1 MNNNRYFLQKKCIFA
16 DILQDNLNQEINHKD
31 FNRYNEKDANDFL
44 KNVLLIVMGLVISY
58 LFVRTTLPHENS
70 ATKFDELLDIIHKN
84 YVDTINLNSIENKAV
99 NNLLN
104 YLDPHSV
111 YISKE
116 DLQAANE
123 PLEGNFSGV
132 GIEFYI
138 AKDTIIVVSPIN
150 GGPSELAGIKPGDKI
165 IKINDTIVAGV
176 KVTNADVFKKLR
188 GPKETKVKVTI
199 LRGRN
204 LLTPFVL
211 KRDAIQVNS
220 VEKGFKI
227 DSTTGYIKINTFGEN
242 TYNEFYNELAA
253 LKKYNTSNLILDLR
267 QNTGGFLEIAVA
279 ILDELINEKKL
290 LVFTEGLHYSKEQ
303 YFTKKKGLFEDG
315 KLIVLID
322 EGSASAS
329 EIVAGAIQDLDR
341 GLIVGRRSFGKGLV
355 QNQISLS
362 DGSAVRLTVAKYYT
376 PSGRNIQKPYKAN
389 EHYDE
394 EIYDRYKS
402 GELFNE
408 EKQSTTD
415 TVVYLT
421 SNGRKV
427 KGGGGIFPD
436 YFVAIDTNFD
446 YISLS
451 NLRNLVP
458 EYVYTNF
465 DKFSTQIVNFK
476 SIDEFVKNYSVDNTS
491 LSNFYTYASQNGSK
505 WNGKNKANYEVKL
518 KQIIKSFIA
527 KQFYQSEGFHK
538 VQVQNDPMIVK
549 SINLINHKKK

>member
-1 MNNNRYFLQKKCIFA
+1 MNTKI
-16 DILQDNLNQEINHKD
+16 DNPNLLK
-31 FNRYNEKDANDFL
+31 YNEKEANEFL
-44 KNVLLIVMGLVISY
+44 KNVLLIVIGLVISY
-58 LFVRTTLPHENS
+58 LFVRTTLPHTNS
-70 ATKFDELLDIIHKN
+70 STKFDELLDIIHKN
-84 YVDTINLNSIENKAV
+84 YVDTINFNNIENKAV

-165 IKINDTIVAGV
+165 IKINDTLVAGV
-176 KVTNADVFKKLR
+176 KITNADVFKKLR
-188 GPKETKVKVTI
+188 GKKETKVKVTI
-199 LRGRN
+199 LRGHSILN
-204 LLTPFVL
+204 PFIL

-227 DSTTGYIKINTFGEN
+227 DTTTGYIKVNSFGEN
-242 TYNEFYNELAA
+242 TYNEFYNELLV
-253 LKKYNTSNLILDLR
+253 LKKSNTKNLILDLR

-279 ILDELINEKKL
+279 ILDELIEEKKL
-290 LVFTEGLHYSKEQ
+290 LVYTEGLHYSKEQ
-303 YFTKKKGLFEDG
+303 YYTKKKGLFEDG
-315 KLIVLID
+315 RIIVLID

-362 DGSAVRLTVAKYYT
+362 DGSAVRLTVAKYFT
-376 PSGRNIQKPYKAN
+376 PSGRNIQKPYKSN
-389 EHYDE
+389 EHYEE

-408 EKQSTTD
+408 EKQATTD
-415 TVVYLT
+415 TTVYLT

-436 YFVAIDTNFD
+436 YFVAIDTNYD

-458 EYVYTNF
+458 EFVYSNY
-465 DKFSTQIVNFK
+465 DKFSTQIQQYK
-476 SIDEFVKNYSVDNTS
+476 SIEDYVKNYKIDNTT
-491 LSNFYTYASQNGSK
+491 LLNFYAYASQNGSK
-505 WNGKNKANYEVKL
+505 WNEKNKASYESKL

-538 VQVQNDPMIVK
+538 VQVQNDPMIIK
-549 SINLINHKKK
+549 STSLFNQKKK